1 MIFELEEFCMQRTAV
16 LRLCFGIF
24 LVSLCSNRSNSQGRR
39 SYPVPPAPAV
49 ASDKNMQPQVNQ
61 SVHLDTLLIQRE
73 AHEMAA
79 IAATIPADIEQ
90 MRKGLLPQDVANKL
104 KRIEK
109 LSHQLR
115 AQLRP

>member
-1 MIFELEEFCMQRTAV
+1 MQRTAV
-16 LRLCFGIF
+16 LRFFICIF
-24 LVSLCSNRSNSQGRR
+24 LVALFSTRANSQARR
-39 SYPVPPAPAV
+39 AYPVPPAPAV
-49 ASDKNMQPQVNQ
+49 APDKNMPPQTNQ
-61 SVHLDTLLIQRE
+61 SVHLDSLLIQRE

>member
-1 MIFELEEFCMQRTAV
+1 MQRTAV
-16 LRLCFGIF
+16 LRFFICVF
-24 LVSLCSNRSNSQGRR
+24 LIGLFSTRSDSQGRH

-49 ASDKNMQPQVNQ
+49 ASDKNTPPQTNQ
-61 SVHLDTLLIQRE
+61 SVHLDSLLIQGE

-79 IAATIPADIEQ
+79 LAATIPADIEQ

-109 LSHQLR
+109 LSRELR